1 MPWQAVKILAELD
14 VQGLAAMSARRT
26 LFGLGMVLMV
36 LGGCGPA
43 ERPDAIV
50 TIDGV
55 RHACVVALHN
65 ETQGNTVPC
74 SDVAAFLRDELRL
87 ASGSS
92 CDVRT
97 VSDVDAAEGT
107 RVDASL
113 KAAGYRLIGRPH

>member
-1 MPWQAVKILAELD
+1 MNAL
-14 VQGLAAMSARRT
+14 RT
-26 LFGLGMVLMV
+26 LIGVCMVLAV
-36 LGGCGPA
+36 LGGCAPA
-43 ERPDAIV
+43 EKPDAIV

-55 RHACVVALHN
+55 RHACVVALHD
-65 ETQGNTVPC
+65 EAQGSAVPC

-97 VSDVDAAEGT
+97 VSDVDAAEVD

-113 KAAGYRLIGRPH
+113 KAAGYRLIGRPR

>member
-1 MPWQAVKILAELD
+1 MNAL
-14 VQGLAAMSARRT
+14 RT
-26 LFGLGMVLMV
+26 LLGVCMVLMG

-55 RHACVVALHN
+55 RHACVVALHD
-65 ETQGNTVPC
+65 EAQGSAVPC

-97 VSDVDAAEGT
+97 VSDVDTAEVA
-107 RVDASL
+107 RVADNL

>member
-1 MPWQAVKILAELD
+1 MPWRAVKILAEPE
-14 VQGLAAMSARRT
+14 VQGLAAMSALRT
-26 LFGLGMVLMV
+26 LFGSGMVLMV

-65 ETQGNTVPC
+65 ETQGSTVPC

-87 ASGSS
+87 AGGSS

-97 VSDVDAAEGT
+97 VSDVDAAEVT
-107 RVDASL
+107 RVNASL
-113 KAAGYRLIGRPH
+113 KAAGYRLIGRTH

>member
-1 MPWQAVKILAELD
+1 
-14 VQGLAAMSARRT
+14 MSARRT
-26 LFGLGMVLMV
+26 LFGLCTVLIA

-43 ERPDAIV
+43 ESPDATV

-65 ETQGNTVPC
+65 EVQGSTVPC

-87 ASGSS
+87 AGGSS
-92 CDVRT
+92 CDVRA
-97 VSDVDAAEGT
+97 VPDADAAEVA

-113 KAAGYRLIGRPH
+113 KAAGYRLIGGPH

>member
-1 MPWQAVKILAELD
+1 MNVL
-14 VQGLAAMSARRT
+14 RT
-26 LFGLGMVLMV
+26 LFGVCMVLTV

-65 ETQGNTVPC
+65 EAQGSTVPC
-74 SDVAAFLRDELRL
+74 SDVVAFLRDELRL

-92 CDVRT
+92 YDIRT
-97 VSDVDAAEGT
+97 VPDVDAAEVTG
-107 RVDASL
+107 VDASL
-113 KAAGYRLIGRPH
+113 KAAGYRSIGRLR

>member
-1 MPWQAVKILAELD
+1 MNAL
-14 VQGLAAMSARRT
+14 RT
-26 LFGLGMVLMV
+26 LIGVCTVLTM

-55 RHACVVALHN
+55 RHACVVALHD
-65 ETQGNTVPC
+65 EAQGSAVPC

-87 ASGSS
+87 AGGSS

-97 VSDVDAAEGT
+97 VSDVDPAEVT

-113 KAAGYRLIGRPH
+113 KAAGYRLIGRPQGT

>member
-1 MPWQAVKILAELD
+1 
-14 VQGLAAMSARRT
+14 MSALRT
-26 LFGLGMVLMV
+26 LFGVCMVPMV

-43 ERPDAIV
+43 ERPDATV

-55 RHACVVALHN
+55 RHACVVALHD
-65 ETQGNTVPC
+65 EAHGSTVPC
-74 SDVAAFLRDELRL
+74 GDVAAFLRDELRL

-97 VSDVDAAEGT
+97 VSDVDAAEVT

-113 KAAGYRLIGRPH
+113 KAAGYRSIGRPH

>member
-1 MPWQAVKILAELD
+1 MNAL
-14 VQGLAAMSARRT
+14 RT
-26 LFGLGMVLMV
+26 LFGVCIVLTV

-55 RHACVVALHN
+55 HHACIVALHN
-65 ETQGNTVPC
+65 ETQGSTVPC

-87 ASGSS
+87 AGGSS

-97 VSDVDAAEGT
+97 ISDVDAAEVT
-107 RVDASL
+107 RVDAGL
-113 KAAGYRLIGRPH
+113 KAAGYRLIGSPH

>member
-1 MPWQAVKILAELD
+1 
-14 VQGLAAMSARRT
+14 MSALRT
-26 LFGLGMVLMV
+26 LFGLGMVLMG

-65 ETQGNTVPC
+65 ETQGSTVPC

-87 ASGSS
+87 AGGSS

-97 VSDVDAAEGT
+97 VSDVDAAEIT
-107 RVDASL
+107 RVNASL
-113 KAAGYRLIGRPH
+113 KAAGYRLIGRSY

>member
-1 MPWQAVKILAELD
+1 MNAL
-14 VQGLAAMSARRT
+14 RT
-26 LFGLGMVLMV
+26 LFGVCIVLTV

-50 TIDGV
+50 TIDGK

-65 ETQGNTVPC
+65 ETQGSTVPC

-87 ASGSS
+87 AGGSS

-97 VSDVDAAEGT
+97 VSDVDAAEVT